1 MNHNEPIN
9 TSSLVMS
16 VIVLILGIVLC
27 FGGMNV
33 ILDLSGYV
41 VGGILVLAG
50 IIRFITGLVSSKRD
64 NTSGLGSII
73 SSIIIVGVGIFVA
86 FRSDVI
92 VLTLSLMIGAFLIF
106 MSIQRLIL
114 GIAVRKVDKTGS
126 TIFLVEAIVV
136 MLVGVVI
143 LTQKFSKMLGLFL
156 IIYAISELVS
166 YIYYTTQHKDYS
178 SVLNKKVTKEMKES
192 EAKDAIIEE
201 E

>member
-143 LTQKFSKMLGLFL
+143 LTQKFSQMLGLFL

>member
-192 EAKDAIIEE
+192 EAKDAVIEE

>member
-126 TIFLVEAIVV
+126 TIFLVEAIIV

-143 LTQKFSKMLGLFL
+143 LTQKFSQMLGLFL

>member
-50 IIRFITGLVSSKRD
+50 IIRFITGLVSSRRD

-143 LTQKFSKMLGLFL
+143 LTQKFSQMLGLFL